1 MNNSKTNNDAVK
13 KSRAKKKKILEDM
26 KSRRSYLEGTFF
38 LPFQYFQ
45 YLDELSGLK
54 HENQVC
60 DNDISMLERLMQ
72 KDPSQLTQNQIDYLN
87 EQLAQLDWLLF
98 SPFLL

>member
-1 MNNSKTNNDAVK
+1 MNNSKTNNEAVK

-26 KSRRSYLEGTFF
+26 KSRRSYLEG
-38 LPFQYFQ
+38 
-45 YLDELSGLK
+45 ELFTLIILTVFKDDVAGLK

-72 KDPSQLTQNQIDYLN
+72 KDPSQLTQNEIDYLN
-87 EQLAQLDWLLF
+87 EQLAQLD
-98 SPFLL
+98 